1 MQVIQKNKNH
11 MHDRPS
17 FFYDRWIVVVALT
30 LMAFGILMVS
40 SASMVISDQMYH
52 EPFHYL
58 LRQLIYLLSGFVITW
73 GITRIPLAFWE
84 EMSFVLLLACF
95 FVLIAVLVPGIGRVV
110 NGSRRWIHLGFISL
124 QVSEAVKLMAVL
136 YLAGFL
142 QRHLKEVQTE
152 MSGFLKPMAFFGIM
166 AVLLLLEPD
175 FGATSVIAM
184 TMLTMLFIAGA
195 RLLPFLVMLLSIVLG
210 MAALAITTP
219 YRLQRLT
226 TFLNP
231 WVHAY
236 SSGYQLTQSLIAF
249 GRGGLFGVG
258 LGNSIQ
264 KLFYLPEAHTDFI
277 FAVIG
282 EELGFVGELLLIGLF
297 VILITRIIYM
307 GQCALRQEQWFGGF
321 AAWGIGLWLA
331 FQTII
336 NIGVNIGLLPT
347 KGLTLPLISYGGS
360 SLWVS
365 CAAMG
370 IALRIAYEV
379 QSVGLSPMSSRLRQR
394 VS

>member
-1 MQVIQKNKNH
+1 MTKQNT
-11 MHDRPS
+11 
-17 FFYDRWIVVVALT
+17 FYCDRWILVVALV
-30 LMAFGILMVS
+30 LILFGLLMVS
-40 SASMVISDQMYH
+40 SASMVISDRLYQ

-58 LRQLIYLLSGFVITW
+58 CRQLIFLVSGLALAW
-73 GITRIPLAFWE
+73 GIARVSLSTWE
-84 EMSFVLLLACF
+84 KMSFALLLFCFLVLL
-95 FVLIAVLVPGIGRVV
+95 AVLVPGIGSVV

-124 QVSEAVKLMAVL
+124 QVSEAVKLMAIL

-142 QRHLKEVQTE
+142 QRHLKEVQTRL
-152 MSGFLKPMAFFGIM
+152 SGFIKPMIFFVIM
-166 AVLLLLEPD
+166 GLLLLLEPD

-184 TMLTMLFIAGA
+184 TVLSLLFIAGA
-195 RLLPFLVMLLSIVLG
+195 RLLPFLLMLSGVVVA
-210 MAALAITTP
+210 MATLAITTP

-231 WVHAY
+231 WDHAY
-236 SSGYQLTQSLIAF
+236 GSGYQLTQSLIAF

-258 LGNSIQ
+258 LGNSVQ

-277 FAVIG
+277 FAVIA
-282 EELGFVGELLLIGLF
+282 EELGLLGELLLIGLF
-297 VILITRIIYM
+297 VILIARIIYLA
-307 GQCALRQEQWFGGF
+307 QTALRQEQWFAGF
-321 AAWGIGLWLA
+321 AAWGIALWIA

-370 IALRIAYEV
+370 IILRVAHEV
-379 QSVGLSPMSSRLRQR
+379 QSVSVSTSSSRLRQR